1 MSGWRRTPSI
11 YPLRLSV
18 YLFTRCLT
26 STMYRYNDN
35 APDTS
40 PALTT
45 NTLAALVCQSLFSPS
60 QSLLPSSRHY
70 HVAHLRLHAFV
81 LGYIVL
87 LIQLQEYLYGLY
99 WPLSLGLHNGP
110 SRWATFLFCGVQGPQ
125 NLVWPTAILVHLL
138 VCASYPS
145 GCP

>member
-1 MSGWRRTPSI
+1 MSGWRRMPSI

-18 YLFTRCLT
+18 YLFTHCLT

-70 HVAHLRLHAFV
+70 HVALLRLHAFV

-87 LIQLQEYLYGLY
+87 LVQLQDLIQHFTGLIGRCRLAFTTVR
-99 WPLSLGLHNGP
+99 PVGP
-110 SRWATFLFCGVQGPQ
+110 
-125 NLVWPTAILVHLL
+125 
-138 VCASYPS
+138 PS
-145 GCP
+145 SFAGYRDPRI